1 MAAKS
6 TGRRLAECL
15 LVIAITGAVIEAAAF
30 GALYCSEQLPQ
41 AAPAARPQ
49 VYEDVLVAGRDAVST
64 RKNMR
69 QRWVTSD
76 FDVQIATNA
85 SGYRENFEFRPSDL
99 AVAFMG
105 DSFAFGHGV
114 EVDDRFS
121 NVFAARS
128 QASFGVHKV
137 ASLSYKNG
145 FQPEHYEYFLR
156 KNPDI
161 RPRFIVISL
170 YLGNDLES
178 DVRETRFDR
187 QDLSLALPY
196 RRVENGVVV
205 NNTPFRIPYFQD
217 LMRIS
222 YFFRL
227 LAILVNQ
234 SNFREHF
241 FQIDGVLPNTPNS
254 EALEFGALNG
264 HAERAFDALVA
275 IRDWAAAWN
284 GRVLVVLIPQNFYL
298 GALNNPHIRPH
309 LASRIPE
316 VLRTGGLRTAVREK
330 CKAVRL
336 ECIDTTESLVADDYY
351 PHDPHWNKSGHH
363 KVGEMLF
370 RYFLQNGY
378 L

>member
-1 MAAKS
+1 MTAKS
-6 TGRRLAECL
+6 IGWRLAEG
-15 LVIAITGAVIEAAAF
+15 LVVVAVAVALIEAASF
-30 GALYCSEQLPQ
+30 GALFYSDQLPQ

-49 VYEDVLVAGRDAVST
+49 VYEAVLVAGRDAIST

-85 SGYRENFEFRPSDL
+85 SGYRENFEFKPSDL
-99 AVAFMG
+99 EVAFMG

-128 QASFGVHKV
+128 QAILAANKV

-178 DVRETRFDR
+178 DVRETSFNR
-187 QDLSLALPY
+187 QDLSLELPY
-196 RRVENGVVV
+196 RRIENGVVV
-205 NNTPFRIPYFQD
+205 NNTPFRIPYFQH

-227 LAILVNQ
+227 MAILVNQ
-234 SNFREHF
+234 STFREHF
-241 FQIDGVLPNTPNS
+241 FQTDGVLPNTPNS
-254 EALEFGALNG
+254 EALEFGTLNG
-264 HAERAFDALVA
+264 YAARAFDALVA
-275 IRDWAAAWN
+275 IRDLAAAWN
-284 GRVLVVLIPQNFYL
+284 GRVMVVLIPQNFYL
-298 GALNNPHIRPH
+298 GALTNPHIRPQ
-309 LASRIPE
+309 LVSMIPE
-316 VLRTGGLRTAVREK
+316 ILRTGGLRAAVREK
-330 CKAVRL
+330 CEAVRL
-336 ECIDTTESLVADDYY
+336 ECIDTTDILVAGDYY
-351 PHDPHWNKSGHH
+351 RLDPHWNKSGHH